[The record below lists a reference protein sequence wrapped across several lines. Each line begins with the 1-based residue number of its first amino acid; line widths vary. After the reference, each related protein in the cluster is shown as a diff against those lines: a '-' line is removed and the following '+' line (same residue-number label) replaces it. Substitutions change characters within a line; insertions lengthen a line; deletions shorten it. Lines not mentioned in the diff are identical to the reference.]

1 MLPRIAAFKVSDSVR
16 TDVVAAVWSE
26 AEMP

>member
-16 TDVVAAVWSE
+16 TDVVAAVWLE

>member
-1 MLPRIAAFKVSDSVR
+1 MLPCIATFKVSDSVR